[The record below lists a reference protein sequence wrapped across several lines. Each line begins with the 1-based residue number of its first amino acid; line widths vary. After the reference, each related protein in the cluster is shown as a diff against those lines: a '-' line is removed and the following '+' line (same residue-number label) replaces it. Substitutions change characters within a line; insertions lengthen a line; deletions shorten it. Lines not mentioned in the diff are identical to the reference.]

1 MDKWERIKE
10 YVETERR
17 KASRATFDAVMNYDV
32 KTLREQQIREDAL
45 RTIEEKIKEIETGV
59 IA

>member
-17 KASRATFDAVMNYDV
+17 KASKEIFNVVMNYDV
-32 KTLREQQIREDAL
+32 KTLREQQILEGAL
-45 RTIEEKIKEIETGV
+45 RMIEEKIKEIETGV
-59 IA
+59 IV